1 MFVPKSRI
9 VMRPVNFDLDV
20 MRSFVT
26 GVELGSFAKAA
37 QKLARS
43 TSAISA
49 QLKKLEAQAGSP
61 LFKKSGRKLALT
73 DTGEVLLNYSRRL
86 LSLNDETVTAVSELK
101 LKGLV
106 RLGLQEDLGS
116 FLPTV
121 LGRFARAHPDVR
133 VEARI
138 ARNADLLNRIENGS
152 LDLAVAWGG
161 VKKNGYQETIVELP
175 MQWIGSSHRY
185 LDWRVESGSP
195 LPVIAFDAPC
205 PFHSKATDALDV
217 AGIPWHLSFTSSS
230 LNGLS
235 AATEAGL
242 SYTIRTALGLQSGT
256 ELLNTEDRGLPP
268 LPSIALTLH
277 RREANPNP
285 LTERLSNIVMQ
296 AIRSEVV

>member
-1 MFVPKSRI
+1 
-9 VMRPVNFDLDV
+9 MRPVNFDLDV

-61 LFKKSGRKLALT
+61 LFKKAGRRLALT

-86 LSLNDETVTAVSELK
+86 LSLNDETITAVSELK
-101 LKGLV
+101 LKGWV

-138 ARNADLLNRIENGS
+138 ARNGDLLSRIENGS
-152 LDLAVAWGG
+152 LDLAVAWGAERTT
-161 VKKNGYQETIVELP
+161 GYQEVVADLP
-175 MQWIGSSHRY
+175 MRWIGSSHQY
-185 LDWRVESGSP
+185 LDWRAESGTP
-195 LPVIAFDAPC
+195 LPIIAFDAPC
-205 PFHSKATDALDV
+205 PFHSMATEALNRE
-217 AGIPWHLSFTSSS
+217 GIPWLLSFTSSS

-242 SYTIRTALGLQSGT
+242 GYTIRTALGLQPGT
-256 ELLNTEDRGLPP
+256 ELLQAGDRGLPA

-277 RREANPNP
+277 RREATPDP
-285 LTERLSNIVMQ
+285 LTERLSNIVIQ
-296 AIRSEVV
+296 AIRSEIVY

>member
-1 MFVPKSRI
+1 
-9 VMRPVNFDLDV
+9 MRPVNFDLDA

-49 QLKKLEAQAGSP
+49 QLKKLEAQVGSA
-61 LFKKSGRKLALT
+61 LFKKAGRGLALT

-86 LSLNDETVTAVSELK
+86 LSLNDETITAVSELK
-101 LKGLV
+101 LKGWV
-106 RLGLQEDLGS
+106 RLGLQEDFSS

-138 ARNADLLNRIENGS
+138 ARNADLLSRIENGS
-152 LDLAVAWGG
+152 LDLAVVWGD
-161 VKKNGYQETIVELP
+161 VPDVGYRERVAELQ
-175 MQWIGSSHRY
+175 MEWIGSSHQY
-185 LDWRVESGSP
+185 LDWRIESGAP
-195 LPVIAFDAPC
+195 LPIIAFDTPC
-205 PFHSKATDALDV
+205 PFHSVATAALNRE
-217 AGIPWHLSFTSSS
+217 GIPWLLSFTSSS

-242 SYTIRTALGLQSGT
+242 GYTIRTALGLQSGT
-256 ELLNTEDRGLPP
+256 ELLAAGDRGLPP
-268 LPSIALTLH
+268 LPSISLTLH
-277 RREANPNP
+277 RREANPDP
-285 LTERLSNIVMQ
+285 LTERLSKIVIQ
-296 AIRSEVV
+296 AIRSEIVH

>member
-1 MFVPKSRI
+1 
-9 VMRPVNFDLDV
+9 MRPVNFDLDV

-61 LFKKSGRKLALT
+61 LFKKAGRRLALT

-86 LSLNDETVTAVSELK
+86 LSLNDETITAVSELK
-101 LKGLV
+101 LKGWV

-138 ARNADLLNRIENGS
+138 ARNGDLLSRIENGS
-152 LDLAVAWGG
+152 LDLAVAWGAERTT
-161 VKKNGYQETIVELP
+161 GYQEVVADLP
-175 MQWIGSSHRY
+175 MQWIGSSHQY
-185 LDWRVESGSP
+185 LDWRAESGTP
-195 LPVIAFDAPC
+195 LPIIAFDAPC
-205 PFHSKATDALDV
+205 PFHSMATEALNRD
-217 AGIPWHLSFTSSS
+217 GIPWLLSFTSSS

-242 SYTIRTALGLQSGT
+242 GYTIRTALGLQPGT
-256 ELLNTEDRGLPP
+256 ELLQAGDRGLPA

-277 RREANPNP
+277 RREATPDP
-285 LTERLSNIVMQ
+285 LTERLSNIVIQ
-296 AIRSEVV
+296 AIRSEIVY

>member
-1 MFVPKSRI
+1 
-9 VMRPVNFDLDV
+9 MRPVNFDLDV

-61 LFKKSGRKLALT
+61 LFKKAGRKLALT
-73 DTGEVLLNYSRRL
+73 DTGEVLLNYSKRL
-86 LSLNDETVTAVSELK
+86 LSLNDETITAVSELK
-101 LKGLV
+101 LKGWV

-161 VKKNGYQETIVELP
+161 G
-175 MQWIGSSHRY
+175 
-185 LDWRVESGSP
+185 
-195 LPVIAFDAPC
+195 
-205 PFHSKATDALDV
+205 
-217 AGIPWHLSFTSSS
+217 
-230 LNGLS
+230 
-235 AATEAGL
+235 
-242 SYTIRTALGLQSGT
+242 
-256 ELLNTEDRGLPP
+256 
-268 LPSIALTLH
+268 
-277 RREANPNP
+277 
-285 LTERLSNIVMQ
+285 
-296 AIRSEVV
+296 

>member
-1 MFVPKSRI
+1 
-9 VMRPVNFDLDV
+9 MRPVNFDLDA

-49 QLKKLEAQAGSP
+49 QLKKLEAQVGSA
-61 LFKKSGRKLALT
+61 LFKKAGRGLALT

-86 LSLNDETVTAVSELK
+86 LSLNDETITAVSELK
-101 LKGLV
+101 LKGWV
-106 RLGLQEDLGS
+106 RLGLQEDFSS

-152 LDLAVAWGG
+152 LDLAVVWGD
-161 VKKNGYQETIVELP
+161 VPDVGYRERVAELQ
-175 MQWIGSSHRY
+175 MEWIGSSHQY
-185 LDWRVESGSP
+185 LDWRVESGTP
-195 LPVIAFDAPC
+195 LPIIAFDTPC
-205 PFHSKATDALDV
+205 PFHSMATAALNRE
-217 AGIPWHLSFTSSS
+217 GIPWLLSFTSSS

-242 SYTIRTALGLQSGT
+242 GYTIRTALGLQSGT
-256 ELLNTEDRGLPP
+256 ELLAAGERGLPP
-268 LPSIALTLH
+268 LPSIALMLH
-277 RREANPNP
+277 RREANPDP

-296 AIRSEVV
+296 AIRSEIVY

>member
-1 MFVPKSRI
+1 
-9 VMRPVNFDLDV
+9 MRPVNFDLDA

-49 QLKKLEAQAGSP
+49 QLKKLEAQVGSA
-61 LFKKSGRKLALT
+61 LFKKAGRGLALT
-73 DTGEVLLNYSRRL
+73 DAGEVLLNYSRRL
-86 LSLNDETVTAVSELK
+86 LSLNDETITAVSELK
-101 LKGLV
+101 LKGWV
-106 RLGLQEDLGS
+106 RLGLQEDLSS

-138 ARNADLLNRIENGS
+138 ARNADLLSRIENGS
-152 LDLAVAWGG
+152 LDLAVVWGD
-161 VKKNGYQETIVELP
+161 VPDVGYRERVAELQ
-175 MQWIGSSHRY
+175 MEWIGSSHQY
-185 LDWRVESGSP
+185 LDWRIESGTP
-195 LPVIAFDAPC
+195 LPIIAFDAPC
-205 PFHSKATDALDV
+205 PFHSMATAALNRE
-217 AGIPWHLSFTSSS
+217 GIPWLQSFTSSS

-242 SYTIRTALGLQSGT
+242 GYTIRTALGLQSGT
-256 ELLNTEDRGLPP
+256 ELLAAGERGLPP
-268 LPSIALTLH
+268 LPSIALMLH
-277 RREANPNP
+277 RREANPDP

-296 AIRSEVV
+296 AIRSEIVY

>member
-1 MFVPKSRI
+1 
-9 VMRPVNFDLDV
+9 MRPVNFDLDV

-61 LFKKSGRKLALT
+61 LFKKAGRKLALT

-86 LSLNDETVTAVSELK
+86 LSLNDETITAVSELK
-101 LKGLV
+101 LKGWV

-161 VKKNGYQETIVELP
+161 VKATGYQEVVAELP
-175 MQWIGSSHRY
+175 MQWIGSSHQY
-185 LDWRVESGSP
+185 LDWRAESGTP
-195 LPVIAFDAPC
+195 LPIIAFDAPC
-205 PFHSKATDALDV
+205 PFHSMAVEALSRE
-217 AGIPWHLSFTSSS
+217 GIPWQLSFTSSS

-242 SYTIRTALGLQSGT
+242 GYTIRTALGLQPGT
-256 ELLNTEDRGLPP
+256 ELLAAGDRGLPA

-277 RREANPNP
+277 RREANPDP
-285 LTERLSNIVMQ
+285 LTERLSSIVIQ
-296 AIRSEVV
+296 AIRSEIVY

>member
-1 MFVPKSRI
+1 MI
-9 VMRPVNFDLDV
+9 MRPVNFDLDV

-26 GVELGSFAKAA
+26 GVEMGSFAKAA

-61 LFKKSGRKLALT
+61 LFTKAGRRLALT
-73 DTGEVLLNYSRRL
+73 DTGEVLLNYSKRL
-86 LSLNDETVTAVSELK
+86 LSLNDETIAAVSELK
-101 LKGLV
+101 LKGWV
-106 RLGLQEDLGS
+106 RLGLQEDLSG

-138 ARNADLLNRIENGS
+138 ARNADLLSRIDNGS
-152 LDLAVAWGG
+152 LDLAVVWGSG
-161 VKKNGYQETIVELP
+161 HRAGYQELVAELP
-175 MQWIGSSHRY
+175 MQWIGSSHEY
-185 LDWRVESGSP
+185 LNWNAVSGEP
-195 LPVIAFDAPC
+195 LPIIAFDAPC
-205 PFHSKATDALDV
+205 PFHSMATQALSEK
-217 AGIPWHLSFTSSS
+217 GIAWLLSFTSSS

-242 SYTIRTALGLQSGT
+242 GYTIRTSLGMQTGT
-256 ELLNTEDRGLPP
+256 AVLAAEERGLPA

-277 RREANPNP
+277 RREASPDQ
-285 LTERLSNIVMQ
+285 LTERLASIVTQ
-296 AIRSEVV
+296 AIRSEVVN